1 MMDDFLTTVR
11 ERIVVGDGPMGT
23 MLMGRLGSR
32 YQVVEEFSLY
42 EPDEV
47 VRLHREYVE
56 AGAELLGTSTFNAN
70 RIRLSRSRVLDK
82 LEDMNRLGVELA
94 REAAGGQ
101 AWVVG
106 KLGPTGRILQPLG
119 DLSIEEAREAYR
131 EQASILVDAG
141 ADLLAVET
149 MGDLAE
155 VEVALEA
162 IRDVASLPVV
172 VSFSFDANLRTLM
185 GVTPEQAVKASLD
198 WGADV
203 VGSNCGVGPD
213 EVEQSVKRM
222 IEVAPDALFWTE
234 PNAGL
239 PQLKGDRA
247 VYEVGPERFADYAWK
262 VARMGVRVIGAC
274 CGSTP
279 EHIRAIA
286 ERIRIARGDARP

>member
-1 MMDDFLTTVR
+1 MDDFLTTVR

-70 RIRLSRSRVLDK
+70 RIRLGRSRVLDK
-82 LEDMNRLGVELA
+82 LENMNRLGVELA
-94 REAAGGQ
+94 REAAGDQ

-185 GVTPEQAVKASLD
+185 GVTPEQAVRASLD

-213 EVEQSVKRM
+213 EVEQSIKRM
-222 IEVAPDALFWTE
+222 IEAAPDALFWTE

-239 PQLKGDRA
+239 PQLKGDRT
-247 VYEVGPERFADYAWK
+247 VYEIGPERFADYALK

-279 EHIRAIA
+279 DHIRAIA
-286 ERIRIARGDARP
+286 ERIRTARGDARP

>member
-11 ERIVVGDGPMGT
+11 QRIVVGDGPMGT
-23 MLMGRLGSR
+23 MLLGRLGSR
-32 YQVVEEFSLY
+32 HQVVEEFSLY

-70 RIRLSRSRVLDK
+70 RIRLGRSRVLDK

-101 AWVVG
+101 AWVAG

-119 DLSIEEAREAYR
+119 DLSVEEAREAYL

-162 IRDVASLPVV
+162 IREVASLPVV

-185 GVTPEQAVKASLD
+185 GVTPEQAVKASLE

-213 EVEQSVKRM
+213 EVERSIKRM
-222 IEVAPDALFWTE
+222 VEVAPDALFWTE

-247 VYEVGPERFADYAWK
+247 VYEIGPERFADYASN

-286 ERIRIARGDARP
+286 ERIRSVRGDARP